1 MKRPE
6 DAIQEAVVAHLRER
20 GVKGVVW
27 WHTPN
32 GAVLGGKNKFAQV
45 KALKKRGWLPGV
57 FDLLLFH
64 RKKLFCLELKAPKGR
79 PTEAQLEFR
88 DSISRQGG
96 YTCIAEGLDEA
107 LMALEL
113 WGLLRATA

>member
-1 MKRPE
+1 LKRPE
-6 DAIQEAVVAHLRER
+6 DAIQEAVVSHLRER

-32 GAVLGGKNKFAQV
+32 GAVLGGNRFAQI
-45 KALKKRGWLPGV
+45 KALKKRGFRNGV
-57 FDLLLFH
+57 SDLILVH
-64 RKKLFCLELKAPKGR
+64 RKKVFALELKAPKGS
-79 PTEAQLEFR
+79 PTEAQLQFR
-88 DSISRQGG
+88 DDMERAGA

-113 WGLLRATA
+113 WGLLRAAA